1 MNQLNGQ
8 ADPFFY
14 NFKESTQKMHIQKN
28 AIKYPYAPSS
38 GRIPF

>member
-14 NFKESTQKMHIQKN
+14 NFKESTQKMHIH
-28 AIKYPYAPSS
+28 
-38 GRIPF
+38 